1 MTLMTQ
7 IGNDNLNLR
16 AEAEAQLATAAP
28 VTDKELSQPVSV
40 LLHDLQVYEVELKIQ
55 NDELRA
61 AQVAME
67 ESRDRYMDLFEFAPV
82 GYVILNALGFIE
94 EVNLTAV
101 RMLGQDRTK
110 LRHRWLASL
119 VPLERRDELHRK
131 FLRSLHHGDMQSCE
145 IELVRDDASRLT
157 VIMECRPSIA
167 GTAPPVL
174 RIVLTDITRLQHTM
188 EELLAWKN
196 RLQLAKSAARL
207 GIFDHDFDKGTHYF
221 DERLCELWGL
231 DPAEPVSYDQFVAGI
246 HPDDRVETLA
256 AIQGALDPAGDG
268 LYSADYRVLGH
279 GGQLRHI
286 TANGQVF
293 FDNGR
298 ATRFVGTAR
307 DMSVRKQEAQDAQ
320 ALSGQMESLA
330 RKQVAVQTAAAIA
343 HEINQPL
350 AATCAY
356 SEAALHMLRA
366 GNKKPEKLL
375 HALEKSV
382 EQAQRASRSVV
393 ELLAFLHSNTV
404 EPEVADPG
412 QMVREGMLLAMQSG
426 YGDFRF
432 SIKVEPQLKSVLVNR
447 LQVQKVLVNLISN
460 SLDAMRAVDAGD
472 EPIQI
477 AVRQAEDGNLVQVAV
492 KDRGS
497 GLTKEAA
504 ARVFDAFFTTKK
516 EGIGLGLAIS
526 RTLIEANG
534 GQMWVEPHEGPGAT
548 FNFTMPLAP

>member
-1 MTLMTQ
+1 MTLT
-7 IGNDNLNLR
+7 GNDNLNLR
-16 AEAEAQLATAAP
+16 AEAEAQVAAAAP
-28 VTDKELSQPVSV
+28 VMGAELAQPMSV

-61 AQVAME
+61 AQVALE

-82 GYVILNALGFIE
+82 GYLILNALGFIE
-94 EVNLTAV
+94 EINLTAV
-101 RMLGQDRTK
+101 GMLGQDRTK
-110 LRHRWLASL
+110 LRHRRFSSL
-119 VPLERRDELHRK
+119 VPLDRRDELHRK
-131 FLRSLHHGDMQSCE
+131 FLRALHHGDMQSCE

-157 VIMECRPSIA
+157 TIMECRPSTA
-167 GTAPPVL
+167 GTTPPLL

-188 EELLAWKN
+188 DELLVWKN
-196 RLQLAKSAARL
+196 RLQLAKNATRL
-207 GIFDHDFDKGTHYF
+207 GIFDHDFEKGTHYF

-231 DPAEPVSYDQFVAGI
+231 DPAEAVSYEQFVAGI

-256 AIQGALDPAGDG
+256 AIQRALDPAGDG
-268 LYSADYRVLGH
+268 TYSADYRVFGH
-279 GGQLRHI
+279 GGQLRHV

-307 DMSVRKQEAQDAQ
+307 DISVRKQETQVVQ

-330 RKQVAVQTAAAIA
+330 RKQVAAQTAAAIA

-350 AATCAY
+350 AATSAY

-382 EQAQRASRSVV
+382 EQAQRASRSVI

-404 EPEVADPG
+404 EPEAADSG
-412 QMVREGMLLAMQSG
+412 QLVREAMLLAMQSG
-426 YGDFRF
+426 CGEFRY
-432 SIKVEPQLKSVLVNR
+432 SIDVEPRLRPVLVNR
-447 LQVQKVLVNLISN
+447 LQVQKVMVNLISN
-460 SLDAMRAVDAGD
+460 SLDAMRAVDAAN
-472 EPIQI
+472 ELIQI
-477 AVRQAEDGNLVQVAV
+477 TVRQAEDGNLVQVTV
-492 KDRGS
+492 KDAGS
-497 GLTKEAA
+497 GLTKDAS
-504 ARVFDAFFTTKK
+504 ARAFDAFFTTKK

-534 GQMWVEPHEGPGAT
+534 GQMWVESHEGPGAT
-548 FNFTMPLAP
+548 FHFTMPTAP

>member
-1 MTLMTQ
+1 MTLT
-7 IGNDNLNLR
+7 GKDNLNLR
-16 AEAEAQLATAAP
+16 AEAEAQVAAAAP
-28 VTDKELSQPVSV
+28 VMGAELAQPLSV

-61 AQVAME
+61 AQVALE

-82 GYVILNALGFIE
+82 GYLILNALGFIE
-94 EVNLTAV
+94 EINLTAV
-101 RMLGQDRTK
+101 SMLGQDRAK
-110 LRHRWLASL
+110 LRHRRFSSL
-119 VPLERRDELHRK
+119 VPLDRRDELHRK
-131 FLRSLHHGDMQSCE
+131 FLHALHHGDMQSCE

-157 VIMECRPSIA
+157 TIMECRPSKA
-167 GTAPPVL
+167 GTTPPLL

-188 EELLAWKN
+188 DELLAWKN
-196 RLQLAKSAARL
+196 RLQLAKNATRL
-207 GIFDHDFDKGTHYF
+207 GIFDHDFERGTHYF

-231 DPAEPVSYDQFVAGI
+231 DPAEAVSYEQFVAGI

-256 AIQGALDPAGDG
+256 AIQRALDPAGDG
-268 LYSADYRVLGH
+268 TYSADYRVFGQ
-279 GGQLRHI
+279 GGQLHHI

-307 DMSVRKQEAQDAQ
+307 DISVRKQEAQVAQ

-330 RKQVAVQTAAAIA
+330 RKQVAAQTAAAIA

-356 SEAALHMLRA
+356 SDAALHMLRA
-366 GNKKPEKLL
+366 GNQKPERLL
-375 HALEKSV
+375 HALEKSA
-382 EQAQRASRSVV
+382 EQAQRAARSVV

-404 EPEVADPG
+404 EPEATDPG
-412 QMVREGMLLAMQSG
+412 QLVREAMLLSLHSG
-426 YGDFRF
+426 FGDFRYM
-432 SIKVEPQLKSVLVNR
+432 IEVEPQLKPVLVNR
-447 LQVQKVLVNLISN
+447 LQVQKVLMNLISN
-460 SLDAMRAVDAGD
+460 SLDAMRAVDAAN

-477 AVRQAEDGNLVQVAV
+477 SVRQAEDGNLVRVTV
-492 KDRGS
+492 KDAGS
-497 GLTKEAA
+497 GLTKDAA
-504 ARVFDAFFTTKK
+504 SRAFDAFFTTKK

-534 GQMWVEPHEGPGAT
+534 GQMWVEPHEGLGAT
-548 FNFTMPLAP
+548 FNFTLPVAP